1 MNFFSA
7 LIIIALIVEFILSTL
22 SNRLTLRA
30 LSPTLPTEFSDVF
43 DAERYAQSQNY
54 TRSRANFGLLRNAIN
69 LAAVL
74 AVWHL
79 GGFEWLDQGVRGF
92 GFGAIPTGLMYF
104 GALGLGSLLLGL
116 PFGLYGTFVIEAKFG
131 FNRTTFLTFIT
142 DFVKGAIL
150 TVSLGGIL
158 MTGVLF
164 FFQWAESSA
173 WLWCWAAATLFL
185 LTVQFVAPTLI
196 MPLFNKFTPLEE
208 GSLRTSIVSYA
219 ESVTFPLRDIFVVD
233 GSKRSSKAN
242 AFFTGF
248 GGNKRIG
255 LFDTLV
261 EHYSV
266 PELVAVVAHEVGH
279 YKKGHLLKGLL
290 VQILYQGMLFFLL
303 SLVLENDLLFDAF
316 YMTET
321 SVYASFVFFGLL
333 LTPVDL
339 ILSMYVNASSRK
351 HEFEADAFASATTGH
366 GKDLISALKKLSA
379 DSLANLTPHPLDV
392 FLHYSHPPV
401 TQRIAMLRQIS
412 ADD

>member
-7 LIIIALIVEFILSTL
+7 LIIIALVVEFILSTL

-30 LSPTLPTEFSDVF
+30 LSPTLPAEFSDVF
-43 DAERYAQSQNY
+43 DAERYAQSQKY
-54 TRSRANFGLLRNAIN
+54 AHSRANFGLLRNAIN